1 MFDRLPDYPM
11 AVPASSGP
19 DKSAVQLALQW
30 RYNITDDVG
39 GRPLITVPT
48 QEAVR
53 EWPIL
58 AKLDGCATVATWKS
72 PVHAGGAVLALWPD
86 AEHLARVTDDPG
98 TRPVRSALERSRCGR
113 VDPCLSPGHAAADTE
128 ASNETGAGDHLRPG
142 SGKRARSADRHSKCN
157 ESARE

>member
-11 AVPASSGP
+11 AVTASSGP
-19 DKSAVQLALQW
+19 DRSAVQRALQW
-30 RYNITDDVG
+30 LYNITDDVG

-58 AKLDGCATVATWKS
+58 AKLDGWATVATWKS

-98 TRPVRSALERSRCGR
+98 TRRRAGLPE
-113 VDPCLSPGHAAADTE
+113 
-128 ASNETGAGDHLRPG
+128 ETRP
-142 SGKRARSADRHSKCN
+142 S
-157 ESARE
+157 